1 MTSRSQ
7 EDVGI
12 HTAVCLIESDKQA
25 SLEEPLLEV
34 DAESQTVRTD
44 NDISHLYGYFRCHGL
59 VIGFLAQVI
68 NVSGTTYMYYEKGGD
83 DLVEQQDFWDQVVH
97 YLVLV
102 LSQVDLFLYVCMWL
116 CLTFILTRSGMEYVR
131 STYFDVAPPK
141 RSIFVLGVQFYIGVV
156 LGVFLA
162 WTVID
167 LVLGLPVPLLP
178 MGGVV
183 GFGLLISYSMVWCY
197 DLEDEGED
205 DDDDDA

>member
-12 HTAVCLIESDKQA
+12 HTAVCLNESDKQA
-25 SLEEPLLEV
+25 SLKEPLLEV
-34 DAESQTVRTD
+34 DAESQTVTTE
-44 NDISHLYGYFRCHGL
+44 NDICHLYRNFRCHGM
-59 VIGFLAQVI
+59 VIGCLAQVI
-68 NVSGTTYMYYEKGGD
+68 NVSGTTYMYYEKAVD
-83 DLVEQQDFWDQVVH
+83 VAEQQNWWDQVIH
-97 YLVLV
+97 YLVFV
-102 LSQVDLFLYVCMWL
+102 LSQVDLYLYVCMWL
-116 CLTFILTRSGMEYVR
+116 CLTFILTRSGMAYVR

-162 WTVID
+162 WTLID
-167 LVLGLPVPLLP
+167 LGLGLPVPLLP

-197 DLEDEGED
+197 DLEDEAED
-205 DDDDDA
+205 DDDA